1 MLLDTDNFRD
11 VYFEEYETVAYL
23 KESKDNILIVEGQLL
38 VGSTRTNLQ
47 QVMNDATKILLECP
61 VEYDYGDEDGYGNI
75 PLYLKM
81 DSIGVVTSVMSNVN
95 QIKNILSSEQQIFVI
110 DTTSDDKQERLV
122 ESLAAFA
129 QISIVG
135 AKHCQ
140 EMEPIRIGTLY
151 YVDKEDWLK
160 AKSSNTKGGRK
171 RKTVNKKRVNKGVSK
186 KKRVTKKRSKIGI
199 KKNVQKTKKQ
209 RRVLK
214 RS

>member
-1 MLLDTDNFRD
+1 
-11 VYFEEYETVAYL
+11 
-23 KESKDNILIVEGQLL
+23 
-38 VGSTRTNLQ
+38 
-47 QVMNDATKILLECP
+47 MNDATKILLECP

-81 DSIGVVTSVMSNVN
+81 DSIGVVTGVMSNVN

-151 YVDKEDWLK
+151 YVDKEEWMK
-160 AKSSNTKGGRK
+160 AKSSNTKGSDTKGGRK
-171 RKTVNKKRVNKGVSK
+171 RKTENKKRVKKGVSK
-186 KKRVTKKRSKIGI
+186 TKRVTKKKRVMKKGSKIGI

-214 RS
+214 KGRK